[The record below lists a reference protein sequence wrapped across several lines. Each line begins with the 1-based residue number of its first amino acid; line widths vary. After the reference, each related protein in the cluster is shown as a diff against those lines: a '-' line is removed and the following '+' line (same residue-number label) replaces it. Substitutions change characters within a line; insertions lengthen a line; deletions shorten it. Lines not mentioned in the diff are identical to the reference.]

1 MLYENFLDKKL
12 KEIKD
17 IKPGDVKVIP
27 WNDYRYRKEDTI
39 MVVLSVEWLPVHEK
53 YRFTMLTPKGIL
65 VRERRYDK
73 YYDQ

>member
-1 MLYENFLDKKL
+1 MNWSAVVDTYYSSDL
-12 KEIKD
+12 
-17 IKPGDVKVIP
+17 KPGDVEVIP
-27 WNDYRYRKEDTI
+27 WDLSVGESI

-73 YYDQ
+73 YYD

>member
-1 MLYENFLDKKL
+1 MNWSAVIDTYYKSSF
-12 KEIKD
+12 
-17 IKPGDVKVIP
+17 KPGDVEVIP
-27 WNDYRYRKEDTI
+27 RDDFRAKKQDTI

-73 YYDQ
+73 YYD